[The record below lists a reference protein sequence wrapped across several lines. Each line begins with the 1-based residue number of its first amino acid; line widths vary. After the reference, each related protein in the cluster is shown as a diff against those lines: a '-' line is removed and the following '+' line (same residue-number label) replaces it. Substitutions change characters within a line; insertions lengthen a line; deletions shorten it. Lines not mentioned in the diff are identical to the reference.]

1 MEPLRA
7 LSGPLGSFVLWGFW
21 VGGSMLLPALPFV
34 AVMAAVSAV
43 ALCLWPTSRSSVK
56 GVALFM
62 APLAFGFWLIHGG
75 VFASLLG
82 GVLQPAR
89 GAWAFGLWLRI
100 LSVVAASRLWL
111 ASAPPPLLIRSLL
124 ASSLPASFAFLL
136 ASPLLLAEQIKARI
150 EQIQEA
156 QLARGVP
163 VHGSFRERASSLTA
177 LLFPLVLGL
186 LNDLPSRSAALDMK
200 AFGLFRRRS
209 SLFGGREPR
218 VPRTPRPISGGGH
231 GETFRTGDSKKA
243 LGGSGGGDAFRE
255 PAEIAENA
263 ESRCAS
269 ASPDFA
275 PIPEAARPSATADSP
290 GGLPLLALDDARFI
304 APGADAPIM
313 TVPALRLFPGEWMLL
328 EGGNGAGKSTL
339 ATMLCGGVPEHRS
352 GELSGGAELSG
363 EPVASRTCL
372 GWSPDVQFVQQ
383 NPQLSLSGCAFTLY
397 EEVAF
402 GPENLALS
410 LGEIRDRVDDALE
423 LFGIAHLKEHHPATL
438 SGGEAQK
445 AALASA
451 AAMRPRLLLLDE
463 AFSRIASADI
473 PVLLER
479 LRAWSAKHSTAVLL
493 LERRGQP
500 FERFCDRVGSFRDG
514 VVLEHDEEAVGGS
527 AAGRSRP
534 EAAPSVVRGDTERFS
549 AGKRRGDD
557 ERASCGNA
565 GFERDDS
572 EESASA
578 DRIPEASA
586 AKEGAAGMREEGPA
600 LLRIRDLDFRWKGRS
615 ELLLRS
621 LNAEL
626 AAGERAAL
634 VGPNGA
640 GKSTLMRLCAGLLT
654 PERGDAL
661 LAGAPV
667 SAMAP
672 KERAARIGFLFQD
685 AERQIFH
692 STVAEEVL
700 FSLRDEP
707 LSPVERMERLDA
719 ALRATGL
726 RGKEKSH
733 PLDLNAAERRM
744 VAVASIAVRG
754 VDLLLLDEPSRDFDP
769 RWRELFEEWLCSH
782 SAAVLAISHDPDF
795 VERLFPQVWSLHEG
809 RLSV

>member
-1 MEPLRA
+1 
-7 LSGPLGSFVLWGFW
+7 
-21 VGGSMLLPALPFV
+21 MLLPAFPFV

-43 ALCLWPTSRSSVK
+43 ALALWPTSRSSVK

-75 VFASLLG
+75 VFASLVG
-82 GVLQPAR
+82 GALQPAR
-89 GAWAFGLWLRI
+89 GPWAFGLWLRI

-111 ASAPPPLLIRSLL
+111 ASAPPQLLIRSLL

-136 ASPLLLAEQIKARI
+136 ASPLLLTEQIKGRI
-150 EQIQEA
+150 AQIQEA

-209 SLFGGREPR
+209 SLFGGREPL
-218 VPRTPRPISGGGH
+218 VARTPKPVSCCGH
-231 GETFRTGDSKKA
+231 GETSRTGESKKA
-243 LGGSGGGDAFRE
+243 LGGSGGNDAFRE
-255 PAEIAENA
+255 PAEIAENV

-275 PIPEAARPSATADSP
+275 PIPEADRPPATADSP
-290 GGLPLLALDDARFI
+290 GALPLLALDDARFI
-304 APGADAPIM
+304 APGADAPLLS
-313 TVPALRLFPGEWMLL
+313 VPALRLFPGEWMLL

-352 GELSGGAELSG
+352 GELSGRAELSG

-383 NPQLSLSGCAFTLY
+383 NPELSLSGCAFTLY

-402 GPENLALS
+402 GPENLALP
-410 LGEIRDRVDDALE
+410 LDEIRDRIDDALE

-463 AFSRIASADI
+463 AFSRIASGDV

-479 LRAWSAKHSTAVLL
+479 LRAWSKRRGTAALL

-500 FERFCDRVGSFRDG
+500 FELFCDRVVSFRDG
-514 VVLEHDEEAVGGS
+514 VVLERDEESVGRS
-527 AAGRSRP
+527 AAGCSRS
-534 EAAPSVVRGDTERFS
+534 EATPSVVRGDTEGFL
-549 AGKRRGDD
+549 AGKQPGEGARV
-557 ERASCGNA
+557 SFGNA

-572 EESASA
+572 AGSASA
-578 DRIPEASA
+578 CRLSEASV
-586 AKEGAAGMREEGPA
+586 AKEGAAVLCEESPA

-615 ELLLRS
+615 EPLLRS
-621 LNAEL
+621 VNGEL

-661 LAGAPV
+661 LAGASV

-672 KERAARIGFLFQD
+672 KQRAARIGFLFQD

-692 STVAEEVL
+692 ATVAGEVL

-707 LSPVERMERLDA
+707 LSPDERMERLDE

-726 RGKEKSH
+726 RGKEKKH

-754 VDLLLLDEPSRDFDP
+754 AELLLLDEPSRDFDP
-769 RWRELFEEWLCSH
+769 RWRELFEEWLCGQKG
-782 SAAVLAISHDPDF
+782 AVLAISHDPDF
-795 VERLFPQVWSLHEG
+795 VERLFPKVWELNQG
-809 RLSV
+809 RLVRR

>member
-1 MEPLRA
+1 MERLRA

-62 APLAFGFWLIHGG
+62 GPLAFGFWLIHGG

-82 GVLQPAR
+82 GALQPAR
-89 GAWAFGLWLRI
+89 GLWAFGLWLRI
-100 LSVVAASRLWL
+100 LSVVAASRLWI

-124 ASSLPASFAFLL
+124 ASDLPASFAFLP
-136 ASPLLLAEQIKARI
+136 ASPLLLTEQIKARI

-218 VPRTPRPISGGGH
+218 VVRTPMSVSRGGH
-231 GETFRTGDSKKA
+231 AETFRIGESKKA

-255 PAEIAENA
+255 PAKIAENA
-263 ESRCAS
+263 ESRRVS
-269 ASPDFA
+269 AAPDSA
-275 PIPEAARPSATADSP
+275 PIREAARPPATADSP
-290 GGLPLLALDDARFI
+290 GALPLLALDDARFI
-304 APGADAPIM
+304 APGADTSIV

-328 EGGNGAGKSTL
+328 EGGNGGGKSTL

-402 GPENLALS
+402 GPENLALP
-410 LGEIRDRVDDALE
+410 LGEIRERVDDALE

-473 PVLLER
+473 PVILER

-514 VVLEHDEEAVGGS
+514 VVLELDEETVGRN

-534 EAAPSVVRGDTERFS
+534 EAAPSVVRGGTERFS

-557 ERASCGNA
+557 DRASCGNA
-565 GFERDDS
+565 GLERDDS
-572 EESASA
+572 EGCARG
-578 DRIPEASA
+578 RIPKASPV
-586 AKEGAAGMREEGPA
+586 KEGATDLREEGPA
-600 LLRIRDLDFRWKGRS
+600 LLRIRDLDFRWKGRN

-621 LNAEL
+621 LDAEL

-654 PERGDAL
+654 PERGEAL
-661 LAGAPV
+661 LGGAPV

-692 STVAEEVL
+692 STVADEVL

-707 LSPVERMERLDA
+707 LSPGERMERLDA

-754 VDLLLLDEPSRDFDP
+754 AELLLLDEPSRDFDP

>member
-1 MEPLRA
+1 
-7 LSGPLGSFVLWGFW
+7 
-21 VGGSMLLPALPFV
+21 MLLPALPFV

-82 GVLQPAR
+82 GALQPAR
-89 GAWAFGLWLRI
+89 GLWAFGLWLRI

-218 VPRTPRPISGGGH
+218 VPRTPRPISRGGH
-231 GETFRTGDSKKA
+231 GETFRIGESKKA
-243 LGGSGGGDAFRE
+243 LGGTDGGDSFRE

-269 ASPDFA
+269 ASPDSA
-275 PIPEAARPSATADSP
+275 SAPEAARPPATADSP
-290 GGLPLLALDDARFI
+290 GALPLLALDDARFI
-304 APGADAPIM
+304 APGADTPLV

-352 GELSGGAELSG
+352 GELSGRAELSG
-363 EPVASRTCL
+363 EPAASRTCL

-402 GPENLALS
+402 GPENLALPLS
-410 LGEIRDRVDDALE
+410 EIRERVDDALE
-423 LFGIAHLKEHHPATL
+423 LFGMAHLKEHHPATL

-514 VVLEHDEEAVGGS
+514 VVLERDEETVGRS

-549 AGKRRGDD
+549 AGKRCGDD

-572 EESASA
+572 EGCARRA
-578 DRIPEASA
+578 GRIPKASPV
-586 AKEGAAGMREEGPA
+586 KEGATDLREEGPA

-615 ELLLRS
+615 EPLLRS

-640 GKSTLMRLCAGLLT
+640 GKSTLMRLCAGLMT

-700 FSLRDEP
+700 FSLRDES
-707 LSPVERMERLDA
+707 LSPGERMERLDA

-726 RGKEKSH
+726 RGKEKGH

-769 RWRELFEEWLCSH
+769 RWQELFEEWLCSH

-795 VERLFPQVWSLHEG
+795 VERLFPQVWELNQG
-809 RLSV
+809 RLLCR

>member
-1 MEPLRA
+1 M
-7 LSGPLGSFVLWGFW
+7 S
-21 VGGSMLLPALPFV
+21 LPALPVV
-34 AVMAAVSAV
+34 AVMAGLSAV
-43 ALCLWPTSRSSVK
+43 ALCVWPKSRSSVK

-75 VFASLLG
+75 VFASLIG
-82 GVLQPAR
+82 GVVQQTR
-89 GAWAFGLWLRI
+89 GLWAFGLWLRI
-100 LSVVAASRLWL
+100 FSIVAASRLWL
-111 ASAPPPLLIRSLL
+111 ASSPPPLLIRSLL

-136 ASPLLLAEQIKARI
+136 ASPLLLTEQIKARI
-150 EQIQEA
+150 AQIQEA

-218 VPRTPRPISGGGH
+218 VPRTPRQVSRDGH
-231 GETFRTGDSKKA
+231 GETSRTGESEKA
-243 LGGSGGGDAFRE
+243 RGGSNGGDAPRE
-255 PAEIAENA
+255 TAGIAENA

-269 ASPDFA
+269 PLQNFASSREYAF
-275 PIPEAARPSATADSP
+275 RPATAEAFGALS
-290 GGLPLLALDDARFI
+290 LLALDEARFT
-304 APGADAPIM
+304 APGAEAPIV

-352 GELSGGAELSG
+352 GILSGRAELSG
-363 EPVASRTCL
+363 EPVASRTSL
-372 GWSPDVQFVQQ
+372 QWSPDVQLVQQ

-402 GPENLALS
+402 GPENLALP
-410 LGEIRDRVDDALE
+410 LGEIRRRVDDALE
-423 LFGIAHLKEHHPATL
+423 LFGITHLKEHHPATL

-445 AALASA
+445 VALASA

-463 AFSRIASADI
+463 AFSRIASADV

-479 LRAWSAKHSTAVLL
+479 LRVWSAKHNTAVLL

-500 FERFCDRVGSFRDG
+500 FERFCDRFGTFLDG
-514 VVLEHDEEAVGGS
+514 VVLERDEETVGRS

-534 EAAPSVVRGDTERFS
+534 EAAPSVVRGDTESFCV
-549 AGKRRGDD
+549 GKRRKD
-557 ERASCGNA
+557 EDRPSFGNVVL
-565 GFERDDS
+565 EQDDS
-572 EESASA
+572 GESACM
-578 DRIPEASA
+578 DRFSKTSA
-586 AKEGAAGMREEGPA
+586 AKEGAALLREERPA
-600 LLRIRDLDFRWKGRS
+600 LLRIRDLDFRWKDRS
-615 ELLLRS
+615 EPLLRS

-626 AAGERAAL
+626 RAGERAAL

-654 PERGDAL
+654 PERGEAL
-661 LAGAPV
+661 LGGAPV
-667 SAMAP
+667 SAMRP

-707 LSPVERMERLDA
+707 LSSGERMERLDA

-726 RGKEKSH
+726 RGKEKKH

-754 VDLLLLDEPSRDFDP
+754 AELLLLDEPSRDFDP
-769 RWRELFEEWLCSH
+769 QWRELFEEWLRGQ

-795 VERLFPQVWSLHEG
+795 VERLFPQVWELNQG
-809 RLSV
+809 RLSQRRGREASFSIDQRNS

>member
-1 MEPLRA
+1 
-7 LSGPLGSFVLWGFW
+7 
-21 VGGSMLLPALPFV
+21 MLLPAFPFV
-34 AVMAAVSAV
+34 AVMAAVSAA
-43 ALCLWPTSRSSVK
+43 ALVLWPTSRSSVK

-82 GVLQPAR
+82 GALQPAR
-89 GAWAFGLWLRI
+89 GLWAFGLWLRI
-100 LSVVAASRLWL
+100 LSVVAASRLWI

-124 ASSLPASFAFLL
+124 ASDLPASFAFLP

-218 VPRTPRPISGGGH
+218 VPRTPRPISCDGH
-231 GETFRTGDSKKA
+231 GETFRIGESKKA
-243 LGGSGGGDAFRE
+243 LGESGGGDAFRE
-255 PAEIAENA
+255 PAGPSENT
-263 ESRCAS
+263 ESRGSSSSPNS
-269 ASPDFA
+269 AS
-275 PIPEAARPSATADSP
+275 ILEAACSPATADAA
-290 GGLPLLALDDARFI
+290 GAFPLVALDDARFS
-304 APGADAPIM
+304 APGADAPLLS
-313 TVPALRLFPGEWMLL
+313 VPALRLFPGEWMLL

-339 ATMLCGGVPEHRS
+339 ATMLCGGVPEHRN

-372 GWSPDVQFVQQ
+372 GWSPGVQFVQQ

-402 GPENLALS
+402 GPENLALP
-410 LGEIRDRVDDALE
+410 LDEIRDRVDDALD

-479 LRAWSAKHSTAVLL
+479 LRAWSKRIGASVLL
-493 LERRGQP
+493 LERRRQV
-500 FERFCDRVGSFRDG
+500 FERFCDRVGCFRDG
-514 VVLEHDEEAVGGS
+514 VVVEHDEEAVGRS

-534 EAAPSVVRGDTERFS
+534 EAPPSAVRGDTERFS

-557 ERASCGNA
+557 GRASCGNA

-572 EESASA
+572 EGCARA
-578 DRIPEASA
+578 GRIPKASPV
-586 AKEGAAGMREEGPA
+586 KEGATDLREEGPA

-654 PERGDAL
+654 PERGDSL

-667 SAMAP
+667 SAMPP

-707 LSPVERMERLDA
+707 LSPGERMERLDA

-769 RWRELFEEWLCSH
+769 RWQELFEEWLCSH